1 MAMKKQILVSVI
13 FALFAIGC
21 SSLKKIVEPPKV
33 DVTDVRLAKLKGD
46 EATLEIVLEV
56 FNPNGISVTV
66 DKLQY
71 DLQVNDK
78 QVTAGQYDKEV
89 KLAAKQKTTVA
100 IPIAVNYKD
109 LLKTALNVFLSKGAP
124 YRAKGNVGVGP
135 INIPFDEKGMI
146 KMKDL

>member
-1 MAMKKQILVSVI
+1 MKTSLLLSALLVL
-13 FALFAIGC
+13 FALGC

-33 DVTDVRLAKLKGD
+33 DVTDVRLAQLKGD

-56 FNPNGISVTV
+56 YNPNGISVTV

-71 DLQVNDK
+71 DLQVNEKSVTSGVFDK
-78 QVTAGQYDKEV
+78 DV
-89 KLAAKQKTTVA
+89 KLAAKQNTVVA
-100 IPIAVNYKD
+100 IPISVNYKD

-135 INIPFDEKGMI
+135 LNIPFDEKGMI

>member
-1 MAMKKQILVSVI
+1 MKNSLFLGIV
-13 FALFAIGC
+13 FALSTLGC

-46 EATLEIVLEV
+46 DATLEIVLEV
-56 FNPNGISVTV
+56 YNPNGISVTV

-71 DLQVNDK
+71 DLQVNEE
-78 QVTAGQYDKEV
+78 QVTSGVFDKEV
-89 KLAAKQKTTVA
+89 KLAAKQKTVVA
-100 IPIAVNYKD
+100 IPISVNYKD

-135 INIPFDEKGMI
+135 LNIPFDEKGMI

>member
-1 MAMKKQILVSVI
+1 MKNSIFLGIV
-13 FALFAIGC
+13 FALSTLGC

-46 EATLEIVLEV
+46 DATLEIVLEV
-56 FNPNGISVTV
+56 YNPNGISVTV

-71 DLQVNDK
+71 DLQVNEE
-78 QVTAGQYDKEV
+78 QVTSGVFDKEV
-89 KLAAKQKTTVA
+89 KLAAKQKTVVA
-100 IPIAVNYKD
+100 IPISVNYKD

-135 INIPFDEKGMI
+135 LNIPFDEKGMI